1 MRQDAAWRAASS
13 VDRQQFREK
22 VRRCLDALA
31 IMLADERFSFQQRK
45 IGLEIELDLIN
56 GEFGPAMANAVVLEK
71 MNNPAFTT
79 ELGQQN
85 IEVNV
90 PPRPLHGD
98 QALRLERELRASLL
112 AAGDLAGELGVALVM
127 IGTLPTLRY
136 EHFDPKWL
144 SNGARYAK
152 LNSEIFAARGEDMLL
167 NLEGAPDQTGSV
179 DRLTTRVGSI
189 LPESACT
196 SVQLHIQTAPRDFG
210 AYWNAAQ
217 CLAGVQV
224 AVGANSPF
232 LLGKALWQETR
243 IPLFLQATDTRPAE
257 LANQGVRP
265 RVWFG
270 ERWIDSVYDLFEE
283 NVRYFPGLL
292 PETSLEDPLTALAE
306 GRAPALGELRA
317 LNGTIWRWNRPV
329 YDIVD
334 GVAHLR
340 LENRV
345 LPSGPT
351 VLDMMANAA
360 FFYGAQRALTSLGR
374 PLWTKMSFQA
384 AEDNLLAGARFGMGA
399 QLYWPGLGTVA
410 PDELVLRKLLPMAH
424 EGLREL
430 GMTDAAADRY
440 LDVIERRCLT
450 RRTGASW
457 QRDTVARLEAR
468 GATRENAVL
477 GMFRAYVELMHSG
490 EPVHTWPIGG

>member
-22 VRRCLDALA
+22 VQRCLDALGV
-31 IMLADERFSFQQRK
+31 MLDGDSFSFQQRK

-56 GEFGPAMANAVVLEK
+56 EQFGPAMANATVLEK
-71 MNNPAFTT
+71 IDNPSFTT

-90 PPRPLHGD
+90 PPQPLHGD
-98 QALRLERELRASLL
+98 QALRLEREFRASLL
-112 AAGDLAGELGVALVM
+112 AAGELAAQHGVSLVM
-127 IGTLPTLRY
+127 IGTLPTLRP
-136 EHFDPKWL
+136 EHFDAKWL
-144 SNGARYAK
+144 SNGTRYTK
-152 LNSEIFAARGEDMLL
+152 LNHELFAARGEDMVL
-167 NLEGAPDQTGSV
+167 NLEGAPGPTGTV
-179 DRLTTRVGSI
+179 DRLTRHVGSI
-189 LPESACT
+189 MPESVCT
-196 SVQLHIQTAPRDFG
+196 SVQLHIQTAPEDFG

-232 LLGKALWQETR
+232 LLGKALWHETR

-270 ERWIDSVYDLFEE
+270 ERWIDSVFDLFEE

-292 PETSLEDPLTALAE
+292 PETSNEDPFAVLAQ
-306 GRAPALGELRA
+306 GRAPELGELRA

-329 YDIVD
+329 YDVVD

-351 VLDMMANAA
+351 VVDMVANAA

-374 PLWTKMSFQA
+374 PLWTRMSFKA
-384 AEDNLLAGARFGMGA
+384 AEDNLQAGARFGMNA
-399 QLYWPGLGTVA
+399 QLYWPGLGSVP

-430 GMTDAAADRY
+430 GMSDACADRY
-440 LDVIERRCLT
+440 LDIIEQRCLR

-457 QRDTVARLEAR
+457 QRDTVAQLEAR
-468 GATRENAVL
+468 GASRENAVL
-477 GMFRAYVELMHSG
+477 GMFRRYVELMHAG
-490 EPVHTWPIGG
+490 EPVHTWPIGD

>member
-31 IMLADERFSFQQRK
+31 MMLAGDSFSFQQRK
-45 IGLEIELDLIN
+45 IGLEIEFDLIN
-56 GEFGPAMANAVVLEK
+56 EQFGPAMANAAVLEK
-71 MNNPAFTT
+71 LNNPAFTT

-85 IEVNV
+85 IELNV
-90 PPRPLHGD
+90 PPRPLQGD

-112 AAGDLAGELGVALVM
+112 AASDLAGELGVTLVM
-127 IGTLPTLRY
+127 IGTLPSLRL

-167 NLEGAPDQTGSV
+167 NLEGAPDATGSV

-224 AVGANSPF
+224 ALGANSPF
-232 LLGKALWQETR
+232 LLGKALWHETR
-243 IPLFLQATDTRPAE
+243 IPLFLQATDTRAAE

-270 ERWIDSVYDLFEE
+270 ERWIDSVFDLFEE

-292 PETSLEDPLTALAE
+292 PETSTEDPLAVLRE
-306 GRAPALGELRA
+306 GRAPELGELR
-317 LNGTIWRWNRPV
+317 LQNGTIWRWNRPV

-360 FFYGAQRALTSLGR
+360 FFYGTQRALTSLGR
-374 PLWTKMSFQA
+374 PLWTRMSFQA
-384 AEDNLLAGARFGMGA
+384 AEENLLAGARLGMGA

-440 LDVIERRCLT
+440 LGVIEQRCLL
-450 RRTGASW
+450 RRNGASW

-468 GATRENAVL
+468 GASRENAVL
-477 GMFRAYVELMHSG
+477 DMFRGYVELMRSG
-490 EPVHTWPIGG
+490 EPVHSWPVGG

>member
-31 IMLADERFSFQQRK
+31 IMLDGERFSFQQRK
-45 IGLEIELDLIN
+45 VGLEIELDLIN

-98 QALRLERELRASLL
+98 QALRMERELRASLL
-112 AAGDLAGELGVALVM
+112 AADDLAGELGVALVM

-152 LNSEIFAARGEDMLL
+152 LNTEIFAARGEDMLL

-196 SVQLHIQTAPRDFG
+196 SVQLHIQTAPQDFS

-270 ERWIDSVYDLFEE
+270 ERWIDSVFDLFEE

-292 PETSLEDPLTALAE
+292 PETSLEDPLAVLAE
-306 GRAPALGELRA
+306 GRAPELGELRA

-374 PLWTKMSFQA
+374 PLWTRMSFKA

-399 QLYWPGLGTVA
+399 QLYWPGLGSVP

-440 LDVIERRCLT
+440 LDVIEQRCLR

-457 QRDTVARLEAR
+457 QLDTVATLEAR
-468 GATRENAVL
+468 GSTRENAVL
-477 GMFRAYVELMHSG
+477 GMFRAYVELMHTG

>member
-13 VDRQQFREK
+13 LDRQQFREK

-31 IMLADERFSFQQRK
+31 IMLDGDSFSFQQRK

-56 GEFGPAMANAVVLEK
+56 EQFGPAMANAAVLEK
-71 MNNPAFTT
+71 IDNPAFTT

-90 PPRPLHGD
+90 PPRSLRGD
-98 QALRLERELRASLL
+98 QAVRLERELRASLL
-112 AAGDLAGELGVALVM
+112 AADELATEHGVNLVM
-127 IGTLPTLRY
+127 IGTLPTLRA
-136 EHFDPKWL
+136 EHLDPKWL
-144 SNGARYAK
+144 SDRARYAK
-152 LNSEIFAARGEDMLL
+152 LNTELFAARGEDMLL
-167 NLEGAPDQTGSV
+167 NLEGAPGPTGAV
-179 DRLTTRVGSI
+179 DRLTSRVGSI
-189 LPESACT
+189 MPESICT
-196 SVQLHIQTAPRDFG
+196 SVQLHIQTSPHDFG
-210 AYWNAAQ
+210 PYWNAAQ

-224 AVGANSPF
+224 AIGANSAF
-232 LLGKALWQETR
+232 LLGKALWHETR
-243 IPLFLQATDTRPAE
+243 IPLFLQATDTRPTE

-270 ERWIDSVYDLFEE
+270 ERWIDSVFDLFEE

-292 PETSLEDPLTALAE
+292 PETSCEDPLAMLAE
-306 GRAPALGELRA
+306 GHTPELGELRA

-329 YDIVD
+329 YDVVD
-334 GVAHLR
+334 GIAHLR

-360 FFYGAQRALTSLGR
+360 FFYGAQRALTSLVR
-374 PLWTKMSFQA
+374 PLWTRMSFRA
-384 AEDNLLAGARFGMGA
+384 AEENLYAGARFGMGA
-399 QLYWPGLGTVA
+399 RLYWPGLGIVS

-424 EGLREL
+424 EGLRQL
-430 GMTDAAADRY
+430 GMSDAAADRY
-440 LDVIERRCLT
+440 LAVIEQRCL
-450 RRTGASW
+450 RRRNGASW

-468 GATRENAVL
+468 GVSREDAVL
-477 GMFRAYVELMHSG
+477 GMFRRYVELMRSG
-490 EPVHTWPIGG
+490 EPVHNWPIGG

>member
-1 MRQDAAWRAASS
+1 MRQDAAWRAATS

-22 VRRCLDALA
+22 VQRCLDALA
-31 IMLADERFSFQQRK
+31 VMLDGDSFSFEQRK

-56 GEFGPAMANAVVLEK
+56 EQFGPAMANAAVLERID
-71 MNNPAFTT
+71 NPSFTT

-90 PPRPLHGD
+90 PPQPLHGD
-98 QALRLERELRASLL
+98 AALRLERQIRGALL
-112 AAGDLAGELGVALVM
+112 AADELAATHGVSLVM
-127 IGTLPTLRY
+127 IGALPTLRA
-136 EHFDPKWL
+136 EHFDAKWL
-144 SNGARYAK
+144 SDGDRYTT
-152 LNSEIFAARGEDMLL
+152 LNNELFAARGEDMLL
-167 NLEGAPDQTGSV
+167 NLEGAPSPTGAV
-179 DRLTTRVGSI
+179 DRLTSRVSSI
-189 LPESACT
+189 MPESVCT
-196 SVQLHIQTAPRDFG
+196 SVQLHIQTAPEDFG

-224 AVGANSPF
+224 ALGANSAF
-232 LLGKALWQETR
+232 LLGKALWHETR

-270 ERWIDSVYDLFEE
+270 ERWIDSVFDLFEE

-292 PETSLEDPLTALAE
+292 PETSAEDPFAVLAQ
-306 GRAPALGELRA
+306 GHAPELGELRA
-317 LNGTIWRWNRPV
+317 LNGTVWRWNRPV
-329 YDIVD
+329 YDVVD

-351 VLDMMANAA
+351 ILDMMANAA

-374 PLWTKMSFQA
+374 PLWTRMSFKA
-384 AEDNLLAGARFGMGA
+384 AEDNLQAGARFGMGA
-399 QLYWPGLGTVA
+399 QLYWPGLGAVP

-430 GMTDAAADRY
+430 GMSDAVVDRY
-440 LDVIERRCLT
+440 LDVIEQRCLR

-457 QRDTVARLEAR
+457 QRDTVLRLEAL
-468 GATRENAVL
+468 GASREDAVL
-477 GMFRAYVELMHSG
+477 GMFRRYVELMRSG

>member
-1 MRQDAAWRAASS
+1 M
-13 VDRQQFREK
+13 
-22 VRRCLDALA
+22 LDG
-31 IMLADERFSFQQRK
+31 ESFSFQQRK

-56 GEFGPAMANAVVLEK
+56 EQFGPAMANAAVLERID
-71 MNNPAFTT
+71 NPSFTT

-85 IEVNV
+85 IELNV
-90 PPRPLHGD
+90 PPQPLHGD
-98 QALRLERELRASLL
+98 AALRMERQIRGSLL
-112 AAGDLAGELGVALVM
+112 AADELAIEHGASLVM
-127 IGTLPTLRY
+127 IGALPTLRP
-136 EHFDPKWL
+136 EHFDAKWL
-144 SNGARYAK
+144 SDGARYLK
-152 LNSEIFAARGEDMLL
+152 LNNELFAARGENMLL
-167 NLEGAPDQTGSV
+167 NLEGAPSPTGAV
-179 DRLTTRVGSI
+179 DRLTSHVGSI
-189 LPESACT
+189 MPESVCT
-196 SVQLHIQTAPRDFG
+196 SVQLHIQTAPEDFG

-224 AVGANSPF
+224 AVGANSAF
-232 LLGKALWQETR
+232 LLGKALWHETR

-270 ERWIDSVYDLFEE
+270 ERWIDSVFDLFEE

-292 PETSLEDPLTALAE
+292 PETSAEDPFAVLAQ
-306 GRAPALGELRA
+306 GRAPELGELRA

-329 YDIVD
+329 YDVVD

-374 PLWTKMSFQA
+374 PLWTRMSFKA
-384 AEDNLLAGARFGMGA
+384 AEDNLQSGARFGMGA
-399 QLYWPGLGTVA
+399 QLYWPGLGSVP

-430 GMTDAAADRY
+430 GMSDAVVDRY
-440 LDVIERRCLT
+440 LDVIEQRCLR

-457 QRDTVARLEAR
+457 QRDTVTRLEAR
-468 GATRENAVL
+468 GASRENAVL
-477 GMFRAYVELMHSG
+477 GMFRRYVELMHSG

>member
-1 MRQDAAWRAASS
+1 MRQDAAWRVASS

-31 IMLADERFSFQQRK
+31 IMLEGERFSFQQRK

-56 GEFGPAMANAVVLEK
+56 GELGPAMANAVVLER

-112 AAGDLAGELGVALVM
+112 AADGLAGELGVALVM

-152 LNSEIFAARGEDMLL
+152 LNTEIFAARGEDMLL

-196 SVQLHIQTAPRDFG
+196 SVQLHVQTAPRDFG

-270 ERWIDSVYDLFEE
+270 ERWIDSVFDLFEE

-292 PETSLEDPLTALAE
+292 PETSLEDPLAVLAE
-306 GRAPALGELRA
+306 GRAPELGELRA

-374 PLWTKMSFQA
+374 PLWTRMSFKA
-384 AEDNLLAGARFGMGA
+384 AEDKSARRCPVRHGCAVVLAGT
-399 QLYWPGLGTVA
+399 GLVP

-440 LDVIERRCLT
+440 LDVIEQRCLT

-457 QRDTVARLEAR
+457 QRDTVATLEAR
-468 GATRENAVL
+468 GRPGRTRCSACS
-477 GMFRAYVELMHSG
+477 A
-490 EPVHTWPIGG
+490 PTWS